1 MVTVFRCFP
10 IKKSRKQNTETEQ
23 AQPQLQFAP
32 KIIKIHLVVLENE
45 LIEVCMLVPKT
56 AKTASCVYV
65 LLLLTKGPLPKFQYT
80 YIRAMHV
87 TVFSTFLKLAYKLQS
102 TRSPRLPNGF

>member
-1 MVTVFRCFP
+1 MVTVFRCFS

-32 KIIKIHLVVLENE
+32 KIIKIHLVFLENE

-56 AKTASCVYV
+56 AKTASCGYV
-65 LLLLTKGPLPKFQYT
+65 LLLLTKGPLPKFQYP

-102 TRSPRLPNGF
+102 TRSPRLSNGF